1 MSKTELRPSII
12 IPTLNAVALLAPLI
26 SVLREQSQK
35 PLEII
40 VVDSSSDD
48 GTADLAQRMGCIV
61 DVIPQEAFDHGGT
74 RNRGTRL
81 ASGEVFVFL
90 TQDALPADLDFLQ
103 LLLAP
108 ICGKK
113 AAAVTAR
120 QIPYPQASP
129 LEVFDRMKNYPS
141 ENHVRRWSDVE
152 TMGVMAYFFSNAAS
166 AIDRIAFE
174 EVGGFPVGLVVNEDM
189 LFCARLLKA
198 GYRVAYQADALI
210 YHSHSYNF
218 QELFQRYFDIG
229 VFFTQAGRELRGGGL
244 GARGLKFAIGQL
256 GYLMRSGAWRWLPR
270 SMLSSLIKAVAF
282 QIGVRAH
289 HLPTQ
294 LSENLSRQKTY
305 WHR

>member
-1 MSKTELRPSII
+1 MGKTKLRPSII
-12 IPTLNAVALLAPLI
+12 IPTLNAASLLAPLI
-26 SVLREQSQK
+26 SLLREQSQK

-40 VVDSSSDD
+40 VIDSSSDD
-48 GTADLAQRMGCIV
+48 GTADLAQRMGCVV

-74 RNRGTRL
+74 RNWGAQL
-81 ASGEVFVFL
+81 ANGEVFVFL
-90 TQDALPADLDFLQ
+90 TQDVLPANLDFLQ

-108 ICGKK
+108 IHGEI
-113 AAAVTAR
+113 ATAVTAR
-120 QIPYPQASP
+120 QIPYPHASP
-129 LEVFDRMKNYPS
+129 LEVYDRMTNYPS
-141 ENHVRRWSDVE
+141 KTHVRQWSDVE

-166 AIDRIAFE
+166 AIDRSTFE
-174 EVGGFPVGLVVNEDM
+174 TVGGFPVGLVVNEDM

-210 YHSHSYNF
+210 YHSHTYNF

-229 VFFTQAGRELRGGGL
+229 VFFTQARRELRGGSL
-244 GARGLKFAIGQL
+244 GGRGLHFAIGQL
-256 GYLMRSGAWRWLPR
+256 GYLIRSGAWRWLPH

>member
-12 IPTLNAVALLAPLI
+12 IPTLNAVTLLAPLI

-61 DVIPQEAFDHGGT
+61 DVIPQKAFDHGGT

-90 TQDALPADLDFLQ
+90 TQDALPVNLDFLQ

-108 ICGKK
+108 IRGEV
-113 AAAVTAR
+113 ASAVTAR

-129 LEVFDRMKNYPS
+129 LEVFDRRTNYPS
-141 ENHVRRWSDVE
+141 ENHVRQWSDVE

-166 AIDRIAFE
+166 AIDRMAFE
-174 EVGGFPVGLVVNEDM
+174 AVGGFPVGLVVNEDM

-198 GYRVAYQADALI
+198 GCRVAYQADALI
-210 YHSHSYNF
+210 YHSHNYNF
-218 QELFQRYFDIG
+218 KELFQRYFDIG
-229 VFFTQAGRELRGGGL
+229 VFFSQAGKELRGGDL
-244 GARGLKFAIGQL
+244 GSRGLRFAIGQL
-256 GYLMRSGAWRWLPR
+256 GYLIRSGAWRWLPR
-270 SMLSSLIKAVAF
+270 SVLSSLIKVVAF
-282 QIGVRAH
+282 QIGVRGH
-289 HLPTQ
+289 YLPTQ
-294 LSENLSRQKTY
+294 LSENLSRQKMY
-305 WHR
+305 WHK

>member
-1 MSKTELRPSII
+1 MSKTKLRSSII
-12 IPTLNAVALLAPLI
+12 IPTLNAASLLAPLI

-48 GTADLAQRMGCIV
+48 GTADLAKKMGCLV

-74 RNRGTRL
+74 RNRGTQL
-81 ASGEVFVFL
+81 ANGEIFVFL
-90 TQDALPADLDFLQ
+90 TQDALPVNLDFLQ

-108 ICGKK
+108 IHEDV
-113 AAAVTAR
+113 ATAVTAR

-129 LEVFDRMKNYPS
+129 LEVFDRMTNYPS
-141 ENHVRRWSDVE
+141 KTHVRQWSDVE

-166 AIDRIAFE
+166 AIDRSTFE
-174 EVGGFPVGLVVNEDM
+174 AVGGFPVGLVVNEDM

-198 GYRVAYQADALI
+198 GYHVAYQADALI
-210 YHSHSYNF
+210 YHSHTYTF

-229 VFFTQAGRELRGGGL
+229 VFFTQAGKELRGGGL
-244 GARGLKFAIGQL
+244 ESRGLHFAIGQL
-256 GYLMRSGAWRWLPR
+256 SYLIRSGAWRWLPH

-282 QIGVRAH
+282 QIGGRAH

-305 WHR
+305 WHK

>member
-1 MSKTELRPSII
+1 
-12 IPTLNAVALLAPLI
+12 
-26 SVLREQSQK
+26 
-35 PLEII
+35 
-40 VVDSSSDD
+40 
-48 GTADLAQRMGCIV
+48 MGCIV

-129 LEVFDRMKNYPS
+129 LEVFDRRTNYPS
-141 ENHVRRWSDVE
+141 ENHVRQWSDVE

-189 LFCARLLKA
+189 LFCARLLKS

-210 YHSHSYNF
+210 YHSHIYTF
-218 QELFQRYFDIG
+218 KELFQRYFDIG
-229 VFFTQAGRELRGGGL
+229 VFFTQAGKELRRGGL
-244 GARGLKFAIGQL
+244 GSKGLSFAIGQL
-256 GYLMRSGAWRWLPR
+256 GYLIRSGAWRWLPQ
-270 SMLSSLIKAVAF
+270 SVLSSLIKAGAF
-282 QIGVRAH
+282 QIGTLAH

-294 LSENLSRQKTY
+294 LNKILSRQKTY
-305 WHR
+305 WQ